1 MIARDFAPSPHLK
14 EYISQYRLR
23 HFVFCN
29 GIIPPPK
36 PFPPR
41 PEQCITFFVRG
52 SETSRYLK
60 DGRELKKPRS
70 VISGQF
76 TCRVDS
82 FVSYPEILMIMVDFQ
97 PGALYRLTGIPFT
110 EFTNKEIDA
119 EAVLPKINTVNEQLS
134 STESYGEMVQIV
146 ERFFA
151 KLVQS
156 SSKELLAVDRLLI
169 TATKEPDHP
178 VDWLARNAYLSPRQ
192 LERKFD
198 ERIGISPKTF
208 LRISRFSQSYWLHL
222 KHPTLSWYKLALTC
236 GYTDYQ
242 HLVKDYRAFANA
254 NPNNFFQEEKM
265 APGRLLGLN
274 K

>member
-1 MIARDFAPSPHLK
+1 MIAKDFAPSEPLK
-14 EYISQYRLR
+14 EYISQYRVR
-23 HFVFCN
+23 HFVFSN
-29 GIIPPPK
+29 RIIPPPK

-76 TCRVDS
+76 TARVDR
-82 FVSYPEILMIMVDFQ
+82 FVSYPEILMMMVDFK

-110 EFTNKEIDA
+110 EFTNKELDA
-119 EAVLPKINTVNEQLS
+119 EAVLPKIKTVNDRLS
-134 STESYGEMVQIV
+134 STESYIEMVQIV
-146 ERFFA
+146 DQFFTE
-151 KLVQS
+151 LVNAS
-156 SSKELLAVDRLLI
+156 KKELLAVDHVLTAI
-169 TATKEPDHP
+169 TGEPDRSI
-178 VDWLARNAYLSPRQ
+178 DWLARNAYLSPRQ

-222 KHPTLSWYKLALTC
+222 KNPTLSWYKIALTC